1 MSYSWE
7 RIEKKQM
14 NPKTVDRVCMRLF
27 LNGFVKSPGW
37 RIFFFLKLCP
47 CVNHCKYSL
56 CPRRG
61 HQNCQLLIFLKATK
75 HTPVNICECL
85 GVFVCAYICV
95 CLYWCRAAQGAFS
108 TKQIAVGAV
117 WSVVISRREA
127 ETLKVTTVA
136 PLMPVNVTEARTQSF
151 SLNLCACLWKL
162 SIQRHS

>member
-1 MSYSWE
+1 MTDFLFFLSCVHVSTIVNILFVPEEVTKTVSYSFSL
-7 RIEKKQM
+7 RPLSTRQSIY
-14 NPKTVDRVCMRLF
+14 
-27 LNGFVKSPGW
+27 
-37 RIFFFLKLCP
+37 
-47 CVNHCKYSL
+47 VNVWVSL
-56 CPRRG
+56 CV
-61 HQNCQLLIFLKATK
+61 H
-75 HTPVNICECL
+75 
-85 GVFVCAYICV
+85 ICV

>member
-1 MSYSWE
+1 M
-7 RIEKKQM
+7 
-14 NPKTVDRVCMRLF
+14 TDFLF
-27 LNGFVKSPGW
+27 
-37 RIFFFLKLCP
+37 FFFLKLCP
-47 CVNHCKYSL
+47 CVIHCKYSL

-75 HTPVNICECL
+75 HTAVNICECL

-95 CLYWCRAAQGAFS
+95 CLYWCRAVQGTFS

-151 SLNLCACLWKL
+151 SLNLCACHWKL
-162 SIQRHS
+162 SIQRHSQEIF